1 MDAENR
7 SNQQKN
13 FDQWLDSALRARMDA
28 EPGMGLED
36 RVLARL
42 KSEAQRRR
50 VSWWPLFAFAT
61 AALAIAVA
69 LTLLRPSQPKGAIAR
84 SATQSG
90 APAVSSV
97 AAQPKPRSKTA
108 AIHKSGSYRSA
119 GTKDIA
125 CCNSGRALTH
135 PQREEHLPKLASF
148 PTARPETE
156 QERLLAR
163 VATQLAAQGQI
174 SELANISLDSPP
186 KDLSITGLRV
196 EPLEAS
202 PSDSNPRQ

>member
-13 FDQWLDSALRARMDA
+13 FDQWLDSALHARMDA
-28 EPGMGLED
+28 EPRMGLEE
-36 RVLARL
+36 RVLTRL
-42 KSEAQRRR
+42 ASEPQRTR

-97 AAQPKPRSKTA
+97 AVQPNPRSKTA
-108 AIHKSGSYRSA
+108 AIHKSGPYRSV
-119 GTKDIA
+119 GTKDFA
-125 CCNSGRALTH
+125 CCNFARAVTH
-135 PQREEHLPKLASF
+135 PQREERLPKLASF

-163 VATQLAAQGQI
+163 AATQLVAQGQI

-186 KDLSITGLRV
+186 KDLSITELRI

-202 PSDSNPRQ
+202 PNDSNPHQ